1 MGLYTYED
9 FEKKAQE
16 YGLSGQISE
25 ADLKLAKNNPD
36 AGVQILNAKNDWNN
50 ATTDEGRALANAR
63 AEEARK
69 AFGGYTGGSSGSQF
83 TSYTPS
89 SFSSDEGTKA
99 QQKLN
104 EYMNYKPFSYNPDTD
119 DVYSSY
125 AKAYMREGRRASEDA
140 LAQAA
145 AMTGGIP
152 SSYAVTAGQQAGNY
166 YASQLAD
173 KIPELEDR
181 AYNRYQSEKNDL
193 LDAYQLL
200 MSADKEKYNRHLDD
214 IGYRQSERKYTDDKK
229 QQDLENE
236 WHEDDTAYNRTVT
249 DTYIGLEVGDY
260 SPLEKLK
267 LTPDLEKIN
276 STGSY
281 FGNLREKY
289 GRGLPSNAW
298 DSAKDYGYS
307 SEDLLGEG
315 FYREWSEADKIEIK
329 EKNLSN
335 GDGGIES
342 EDWTGLLLKGYRSED
357 LENAG
362 FYEIETGK
370 E

>member
-125 AKAYMREGRRASEDA
+125 AKAYTREGRRASEDT

-214 IGYRQSERKYTDDKK
+214 IAYRQSERKYNDDAE
-229 QQDLENE
+229 L
-236 WHEDDTAYNRTVT
+236 
-249 DTYIGLEVGDY
+249 GLAVGDY
-260 SPLEKLK
+260 SPFEKLE

-276 STGSY
+276 NESSL
-281 FGNLREKY
+281 FDSLREKY
-289 GRGLPSNAW
+289 DGYILPGYEW
-298 DSAKDYGYS
+298 DSKDYKTRRALLSAGFSRQLDSTTLAKLKYAYS
-307 SEDLLGEG
+307 DGAIPHDEWVIILSE
-315 FYREWSEADKIEIK
+315 
-329 EKNLSN
+329 
-335 GDGGIES
+335 GIMP
-342 EDWTGLLLKGYRSED
+342 DD
-357 LENAG
+357 LEEAG
-362 FYEIETGK
+362 FYEIEPGK

>member
-25 ADLKLAKNNPD
+25 ADLKLAKDNPD

-125 AKAYMREGRRASEDA
+125 AKAYTREGRRASEDT

-145 AMTGGIP
+145 TMTGGIP

-214 IGYRQSERKYTDDKK
+214 IGYRQSERKYTDDKE
-229 QQDLENE
+229 QQDLSNK
-236 WHEDDTAYNRTVT
+236 WYEDQVKRDEAEL
-249 DTYIGLEVGDY
+249 GASLGDY
-260 SPLEKLK
+260 SGVEKLGIK
-267 LTPDLEKIN
+267 PDYEKIN
-276 STGSY
+276 NESSL
-281 FGNLREKY
+281 FDSLREKY
-289 GRGLPSNAW
+289 DGYVLPGYEW
-298 DSAKDYGYS
+298 DGKDYKTQQ
-307 SEDLLGEG
+307 ELLSAGFMRQLDSTTLAKLKNAYPDGAIPPDEWVGILNEG
-315 FYREWSEADKIEIK
+315 IMPD
-329 EKNLSN
+329 
-335 GDGGIES
+335 
-342 EDWTGLLLKGYRSED
+342 D
-357 LENAG
+357 LEKAG
-362 FYEIETGK
+362 FYEN
-370 E
+370 